1 MRLRYKASMKKDKD
15 KDPLIRKSVSL
26 RESVWNAVRQLM
38 EEENLGSEAEAIRR
52 MITEYLKSTKG
63 KA

>member
-1 MRLRYKASMKKDKD
+1 MKKDKD